1 MFEFLVIGKWH
12 LRVFKW
18 IFYLTA
24 FIYLCY
30 SYLEKS
36 SDDTNILVRTLN
48 LSATKKTI
56 KNELEEIRRESKFVN
71 KSVEKG
77 RQLVEMGDHLAETRN
92 QLAKMESQ
100 VAFQR
105 SQVAS
110 TLQDTSKS
118 KWIPVK
124 GSNNKLFIYSAYYDT
139 RLGYPSIRLIA
150 IIRKWRFKFKCKIW
164 TEKGGTK
171 VLTGTAF
178 PIREHG
184 SMKYNPCFI
193 VCKDFNL
200 KKGDSI
206 TEVSISL
213 RNFFV
218 TKINVTHLDKRKWEG
233 TFSVCVQ
240 PLFDYNKALWIVEFI
255 EFHRILGVEK
265 FFFYN
270 RSMGVDVEN
279 TLQYYVKENIVE
291 LYDWKVPVDL
301 KDIRHGAIYGALND
315 CNLKNVGRYEWTIFV
330 DVDEFILPKKAKNYA
345 DLINSLEKKNSYV
358 FQNAFFYLYWNND
371 TNFSRQ
377 YYGSP
382 DSLGSKL
389 FGSELDGPFL
399 RTAYKTKRISSINHG
414 IRSKYMFKPMFVID
428 SGNHYVWEFI
438 GQNSSLNVS
447 AEDAILHHYRV
458 CEYEGYECIIK
469 EHEIDV
475 TAYKWLPPLLESVAK
490 VCLKIFPSLGKC
502 PPVSLL

>member
-1 MFEFLVIGKWH
+1 
-12 LRVFKW
+12 
-18 IFYLTA
+18 
-24 FIYLCY
+24 
-30 SYLEKS
+30 
-36 SDDTNILVRTLN
+36 
-48 LSATKKTI
+48 
-56 KNELEEIRRESKFVN
+56 
-71 KSVEKG
+71 
-77 RQLVEMGDHLAETRN
+77 MGDHLAETRN

-118 KWIPVK
+118 KWIP
-124 GSNNKLFIYSAYYDT
+124 
-139 RLGYPSIRLIA
+139 
-150 IIRKWRFKFKCKIW
+150 FKCKIW

-301 KDIRHGAIYGALND
+301 K
-315 CNLKNVGRYEWTIFV
+315 
-330 DVDEFILPKKAKNYA
+330 
-345 DLINSLEKKNSYV
+345 
-358 FQNAFFYLYWNND
+358 
-371 TNFSRQ
+371 
-377 YYGSP
+377 
-382 DSLGSKL
+382 
-389 FGSELDGPFL
+389 
-399 RTAYKTKRISSINHG
+399 
-414 IRSKYMFKPMFVID
+414 
-428 SGNHYVWEFI
+428 
-438 GQNSSLNVS
+438 
-447 AEDAILHHYRV
+447 
-458 CEYEGYECIIK
+458 
-469 EHEIDV
+469 
-475 TAYKWLPPLLESVAK
+475 
-490 VCLKIFPSLGKC
+490 
-502 PPVSLL
+502 